1 MRFSLVA
8 EIANI
13 SLANQVTQKST
24 SEFKTSE
31 KIGSCHISNYS
42 LSFFGNGMNGNEM
55 EMLEQWFKLRLL
67 DFVMWERS
75 VNQKEKCFVLF
86 LTLYC
91 INFRIQVGRNER
103 NYNNIPTLLLY
114 YSKYSMVNL
123 PSKFF
128 RTVKLAATDS

>member
-1 MRFSLVA
+1 MITLYLESIRQQKNSRFSLVA

-55 EMLEQWFKLRLL
+55 EMLEQ
-67 DFVMWERS
+67 
-75 VNQKEKCFVLF
+75 
-86 LTLYC
+86 
-91 INFRIQVGRNER
+91 
-103 NYNNIPTLLLY
+103 
-114 YSKYSMVNL
+114 
-123 PSKFF
+123 
-128 RTVKLAATDS
+128 